1 MQQLQFSDI
10 ELAVKTMTDTAIE
23 NERYFSELDS
33 AAGDGDFGTSLATGF
48 KIVLQQWESL
58 DRSSISAFLTKIS
71 MIITGNVGGCSGPIW
86 GTAFLR
92 AGIKSKD
99 KASLTLADLAE
110 MFRSAI
116 DGIKARGGAEFG
128 DKTLLDALLPI
139 TDCIEK
145 HSKKD
150 PQDVLAAFENAT
162 AAAAEVVEVTKEWE
176 AKRGR
181 QAFVGERSK
190 GTADPGIVAVATMIQ
205 KVTENLKQ
213 ANA

>member
-10 ELAVKTMTDTAIE
+10 ELAVKTMTDIAIE
-23 NERYFSELDS
+23 NERYFSDLDS

-48 KIVLQQWESL
+48 KIIRKEWDTL

-99 KASLTLADLAE
+99 KESLTLADLTE

-139 TDCIEK
+139 TDCFEE
-145 HSKKD
+145 HSKKE

-162 AAAAEVVEVTKEWE
+162 AAAAEAVEVTKAWE

-181 QAFVGERSK
+181 QSFVGERSI
-190 GTADPGIVAVATMIQ
+190 GTADPGIVAVATMIE
-205 KVTENLKQ
+205 KVTESLKQ